1 MHPAAKIQFEH
12 GLVNSHNGVLYPKKS
27 DRRPL
32 HGGGSPHIHNLKT
45 PEFEALTT
53 TYCARIHRARRQRGG
68 FARRLVEA
76 GLKAKSKA

>member
-1 MHPAAKIQFEH
+1 MGISRVCGTA
-12 GLVNSHNGVLYPKKS
+12 NSSYPQ
-27 DRRPL
+27 
-32 HGGGSPHIHNLKT
+32 HIHNLKT
-45 PEFEALTT
+45 LEFEALTT